1 VGDTWEKTARA
12 SEHMLRTPK
21 AWAVDLA
28 DLDAAER
35 CGLQCVDIHDLEGLR
50 HYWATLA
57 TVRRRGFG
65 FERGHGRQ
73 WALPLEHWRPS
84 RDAALALDA
93 ADSKPPEPEPGEP
106 VQMALF
112 GQAVRHGR

>member
-1 VGDTWEKTARA
+1 
-12 SEHMLRTPK
+12 MLRTPK

-28 DLDAAER
+28 DLAAAEA
-35 CGLQCVDIHDLEGLR
+35 CGLALVHVHDLENLR

-57 TVRRRGFG
+57 TVRRRGFA

-93 ADSKPPEPEPGEP
+93 ADSEPPEPTPGEM